1 MKNENVVMYA
11 MLFVLH
17 VKYVVVDYTATFYI
31 VDERFVYPIID
42 RFSLQLIS
50 PVSWEIIPSTR

>member
-1 MKNENVVMYA
+1 MYA

-17 VKYVVVDYTATFYI
+17 VKYEGVDYAVTFFSI
-31 VDERFVYPIID
+31 DERFVYPIID